1 VCTDSEFDT
10 FKQDIIYDFTK
21 DNNYAELIESQLLQ
35 NKLAVLATV
44 DMYKGVYY
52 SAAWIKKNVLQQDDE
67 LIEQMKKEIMAEIES
82 GEYADPRLINDP
94 TMMNNVTD
102 TQVPDES
109 NVTQETPDTTQDST
123 TVNTKQGSN
132 PYYE

>member
-1 VCTDSEFDT
+1 
-10 FKQDIIYDFTK
+10 
-21 DNNYAELIESQLLQ
+21 
-35 NKLAVLATV
+35 
-44 DMYKGVYY
+44 
-52 SAAWIKKNVLQQDDE
+52 
-67 LIEQMKKEIMAEIES
+67 MAEIES
-82 GEYADPRLINDP
+82 GEYADPRMINDP